1 MPLLTTSVPNL
12 SQGVSQQPDNLRYPG
27 QGETQVN
34 AYSSVV
40 DGLTKRPNSDYHF
53 NLSTLPLSDG
63 STPPNWTIEDAF
75 IHFINR
81 DANNKHVLV
90 VPPNSQSAYIYD
102 LQPNVLNQNEP
113 PLYVG
118 ATSTS
123 DRHTDPV
130 ATEAY
135 LSTSNPRESLKAL
148 TVADTTYILNKEK
161 TVLLTNDTSTVLA
174 KEAIIFVKQ
183 GDYKKEYTVTIDGAD
198 KTYTTGD
205 GQHNHTDLINGTTGT
220 ASGDGTDASSE
231 TIAAGLVSAIGTIS
245 GITVVRNG
253 SVIKLTS
260 TNSTFTVSVRDG
272 LSNSG
277 LGMAYQEVSAIT
289 NLPKSCF
296 DGFRVKVKGDVE
308 LTQDDYYVKFNSKD
322 SQTFGEGSWEEDVG
336 YGVKTKINASSMPLK
351 LTPVLLGDGTT
362 GQYVLERETWGD
374 RLVGD
379 DDTNPMPSFV
389 SPNTVTDPRKIT
401 DIFFFK
407 NRLGFLSG
415 QNIIFSEADTYTN
428 FFRTTVLSL
437 LDGDP
442 IDVGV
447 SHTKVSLLKNAIPYQ
462 EKLLLFSPQ
471 TQFVLRGTDLLTPST
486 VNISPVTEYDVTE
499 KVKPLALGR
508 YVYFPFERGEFQG
521 VYEFFVDENTDT
533 FDAAEIT
540 SHVPKYIPTAVRH
553 LVGSATEDVI
563 VATTT
568 NKKHLYVYK
577 YFWQG
582 REKVQSSWSRF
593 EFDNKILGAEFIDS
607 ELHLLTYDGSAVYSE
622 KIQMEAGVVDTGKSY
637 KILLD
642 QRIPS
647 SRLAPSYDS
656 ATKLTTINN
665 IPYDPEGAVV
675 YTDNG
680 LRVPITK
687 KSLTRATIKGN
698 FADTSITTGVD
709 KFRGNFF
716 FGFEYSMEYEF
727 SSQTLKQPTERGGKS
742 TSNFTHQTLRNGAI
756 EYADT
761 GHFTVEVTPLYRDTY
776 SYVYNPTN
784 LGADSVL
791 NALVLDSG
799 SFRFP
804 IHSKHDEAT
813 IKIKS
818 SSALPAHILAAE
830 FESFVTSRS
839 RRYGG

>member
-53 NLSTLPLSDG
+53 SLSTLPLSDG

-90 VPPNSQSAYIYD
+90 VPPNSQSAYIYN
-102 LQPNVLNQNEP
+102 LQPTVLNQNEP

-135 LSTSNPRESLKAL
+135 LSASNPRESLKAL

-205 GQHNHTDLINGTTGT
+205 GSSSNSDSLH
-220 ASGDGTDASSE
+220 ASAGDGTDASSE

-322 SQTFGEGSWEEDVG
+322 SQTFGEGSWEEDIG
-336 YGVKTKINASSMPLK
+336 YGVKTKIDASSMPLK

-379 DDTNPMPSFV
+379 DDTNPIPSFV
-389 SPNTVTDPRKIT
+389 SPNTATDPRKIT

-499 KVKPLALGR
+499 KVRPLALGR

-593 EFDNKILGAEFIDS
+593 EFNNKILGAEFIDS

-656 ATKLTTINN
+656 DTKLTTINN

-680 LRVPITK
+680 LRVPITRTG
-687 KSLTRATIKGN
+687 LTTATIKGN
-698 FADTSITTGVD
+698 FADTSITTGVG